1 MTQLSTLVLWD
12 GEGVDNEYIY
22 TYIYKVKDFM
32 WNLDSAVLD
41 RLVLITCLRL
51 NFSHST
57 DGGIKYVTATVP
69 LNN

>member
-1 MTQLSTLVLWD
+1 MS
-12 GEGVDNEYIY
+12 IY
-22 TYIYKVKDFM
+22 THIYIYKVKDFM
-32 WNLDSAVLD
+32 WNLDSAVQD